1 MLCRYLKAGAEL
13 VSGVK
18 EEDAVLSCLNSS
30 VMDPKSSH
38 RVRWLKSSA
47 DSSLEIIFFEWPKSS
62 QKVDRV
68 SLKDDGKGQK
78 CLHLKSLQKSDEGLY
93 RCEVW
98 EGWNIIQVKNLSL
111 KVKGEAVLI
120 NNEEIHYLNRR

>member
-1 MLCRYLKAGAEL
+1 MLYRYLKAGAEL

-38 RVRWLKSSA
+38 RVRWLKISA
-47 DSSLEIIFFEWPKSS
+47 DSSHEIIFEWPKSS
-62 QKVDRV
+62 QEVERV

-93 RCEVW
+93 RYEVW
-98 EGWNIIQVKNLSL
+98 EGWNIVQVKNISL
-111 KVKGEAVLI
+111 KVKGKVLLI
-120 NNEEIHYLNRR
+120 NN